1 MTTIGITDRVL
12 LILRERLRRS
22 ERAATRGT
30 APVGER
36 AASPQERMEALATI
50 RDLPERDFRRAV
62 VRGLLGEQ
70 LGEALAAD
78 PAFDAM
84 SAEVLRIVEGSD
96 EARAVLDRAVEELRG
111 RQV

>member
-22 ERAATRGT
+22 EHATTRGT

-36 AASPQERMEALATI
+36 AASPHERMEALAAI
-50 RDLPERDFRRAV
+50 RDLPDRDFRRAV

-111 RQV
+111 R

>member
-1 MTTIGITDRVL
+1 MTPIGITDRVL
-12 LILRERLRRS
+12 LILREQLRRS
-22 ERAATRGT
+22 ERAQTRGT

-96 EARAVLDRAVEELRG
+96 EARALLDRAVAELRA
-111 RQV
+111 R

>member
-1 MTTIGITDRVL
+1 MVPIGITDRVL

-22 ERAATRGT
+22 EGATTRGT
-30 APVGER
+30 SRVGER
-36 AASPQERMEALATI
+36 TASPQERMEALATI

-78 PAFDAM
+78 PAFDSM

-96 EARAVLDRAVEELRG
+96 EARALLDRAAAELRA
-111 RQV
+111 R